1 MQDTVHLPNIRD
13 SYLCAC
19 EQEEEKEKQI
29 CGFAAAHK
37 SDGNPS
43 EISPQQ
49 IQFSPSFWGN
59 PAEHVMH
66 EVYAQCKVTADAY

>member
-13 SYLCAC
+13 SYLRAC

-43 EISPQQ
+43 EIRQCLLNKS
-49 IQFSPSFWGN
+49 SSLLLKN
-59 PAEHVMH
+59 PADHMMH
-66 EVYAQCKVTADAY
+66 EVYAQLHSAR

>member
-19 EQEEEKEKQI
+19 EQEEEREKQI

-37 SDGNPS
+37 SDDNPS
-43 EISPQQ
+43 EIRQSLLNK
-49 IQFSPSFWGN
+49 SSSLLLSGETLLN
-59 PAEHVMH
+59 
-66 EVYAQCKVTADAY
+66 T